1 MARKTQ
7 PQTDAAATTETTT
20 TTTATEGTTPATT
33 TRKPKRAPRVVLES
47 KIDRIKTELGELLVS
62 TYASIGEE
70 FRKAV
75 EDATPFVNVALGLVK
90 GLPENWKPT
99 AGKGTRTRK
108 HRTFANGEFVKARE
122 KYLQLF
128 KDKGFGAGPFKVL
141 GVLPD
146 AKEVKIVTSEGTQYV
161 PQNQVER
168 IVVQAAVAQAVE
180 AQANE

>member
-1 MARKTQ
+1 MARKTQQ

-47 KIDRIKTELGELLVS
+47 KIDRIKIELADLLVPA
-62 TYASIGEE
+62 YASIGEE
-70 FRKAV
+70 CRKAV
-75 EDATPFVNVALGLVK
+75 EDATSFVNVVLGLVK

-99 AGKGTRTRK
+99 AAKGTRPRK
-108 HRTFANGEFVKARE
+108 AFAVGEFVKAKE
-122 KYLQLF
+122 KFLTLY

-141 GVLPD
+141 GVLPE

-161 PQNQVER
+161 PLNQVER
-168 IVVQAAVAQAVE
+168 IVVQAAVAQA
-180 AQANE
+180 NE

>member
-20 TTTATEGTTPATT
+20 TTTAAEGTTEAATA
-33 TRKPKRAPRVVLES
+33 RKPKRAPRTVLES
-47 KIDRIKTELGELLVS
+47 KIDRIKTDLAELLVPA
-62 TYASIGEE
+62 YASIGEE

-90 GLPENWKPT
+90 GLPENWKP
-99 AGKGTRTRK
+99 AAAKGTRPRK
-108 HRTFANGEFVKARE
+108 AFANGEFVKARE
-122 KYLQLF
+122 KYLQIF

-141 GVLPD
+141 GVLPE

-168 IVVQAAVAQAVE
+168 IVVQTAAVQGAE
-180 AQANE
+180 TQANG